1 MSQYKGVAP
10 TKKRIQNSHDP
21 STQRSTITPVVQTA
35 MISFHDLRDQWK
47 DQWKKDLD
55 KVMIEPETEFVMP
68 EQFQSEQLFSN
79 PAFLDRLHKEVKTT
93 LRDLMAPKRT
103 EGSLVYN
110 ELQKKLDLEAKYKNK
125 FVAIDV
131 KSKELVAEGNTL
143 DEAYANALTN
153 TKSRHLYFRKVGR
166 PYLLR
171 V

>member
-1 MSQYKGVAP
+1 MSQYKGVTP
-10 TKKRIQNSHDP
+10 TKKRMQNSHDP
-21 STQRSTITPVVQTA
+21 STQGSTIAPLVQTA
-35 MISFHDLRDQWK
+35 MIRVHDLRDQWK

-68 EQFQSEQLFSN
+68 EQFQSEQLFRN
-79 PAFLDRLHKEVKTT
+79 PAFLDRFRKEVETT

-103 EGSLVYN
+103 EGSLVYD
-110 ELQKKLDLEAKYKNK
+110 ELQRKLDLEAKYRNK

-131 KSKELVAEGNTL
+131 QSKELVAEGNTL
-143 DEAYANALTN
+143 DEAYARALAN
-153 TKSRHLYFRKVGR
+153 SKSRHLYFRKVGR